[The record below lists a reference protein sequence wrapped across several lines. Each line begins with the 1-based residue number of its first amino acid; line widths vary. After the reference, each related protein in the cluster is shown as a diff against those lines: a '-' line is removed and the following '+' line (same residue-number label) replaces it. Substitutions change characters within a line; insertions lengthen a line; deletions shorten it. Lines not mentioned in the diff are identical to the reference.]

1 MSSEGQND
9 LRETGP
15 EKQHPKKK
23 HAVSVSPWMKKNVLP
38 LRTGFE
44 SDFKALAEDEEKIEK
59 LHDEIEKYV
68 TEWRVAAEKLPATSR
83 RSRDNPISEAWIAA
97 ARKEFEPVDNSWV
110 LLCHILKVLVRL
122 LRYFDEGDTLKTT
135 RAVLKE
141 RGFFHEEA
149 VLESKGLQALHLAPL
164 VALPPIGS
172 REEGSERVRDR
183 AQESMESQEEGQGE
197 PWPWPHGRRVGASP
211 QDMRASPVPPE
222 GRLLILE

>member
-149 VLESKGLQALHLAPL
+149 VLESKGYKLYISLRSWLYRRSEAGKRKAREYEKRPEVKKLRKKPREYETERKKAWRAKKKAKESLGPGL
-164 VALPPIGS
+164 MVEEWEPP
-172 REEGSERVRDR
+172 
-183 AQESMESQEEGQGE
+183 
-197 PWPWPHGRRVGASP
+197 PKT
-211 QDMRASPVPPE
+211 
-222 GRLLILE
+222 